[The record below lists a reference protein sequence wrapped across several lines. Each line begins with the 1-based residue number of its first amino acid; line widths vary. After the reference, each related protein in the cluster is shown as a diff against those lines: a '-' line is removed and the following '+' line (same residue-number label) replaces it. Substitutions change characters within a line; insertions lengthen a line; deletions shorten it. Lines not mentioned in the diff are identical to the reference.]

1 MLAAE
6 ERADVTALTDVCAQN
21 TSKNT
26 FTIQWFVYEM
36 TKAKEWNLSKI
47 SLAAHETAH

>member
-1 MLAAE
+1 MDKKKSAWVSAVLAAE

-36 TKAKEWNLSKI
+36 TKAKE
-47 SLAAHETAH
+47 